1 MMLDIYFI
9 VSLLLFSVLCLLEV
23 IVFNEEILLALC
35 FFSFIFFIFNTLSGS
50 IADMFNDRAAKFES
64 DLLLSFAL
72 TKDNLVKQFETH
84 KLARNFVLKFKVL
97 SLNFSVFLSVY
108 PKHSAHK
115 LSTVFSATCFN
126 KLAELVAFENKLLSD
141 LKKKAI
147 SSLLYPLI
155 FQTTTNNIG
164 FLTNLASSIKQSS
177 ISSKVSILKNLSL

>member
-1 MMLDIYFI
+1 MLDIYFI
-9 VSLLLFSVLCLLEV
+9 ASLLFFSILCLLEV

-35 FFSFIFFIFNTLSGS
+35 FFCFIFFIFNTLSGS
-50 IADMFNDRAAKFES
+50 IANMFNERAAKFES

-72 TKDNLVKQFETH
+72 TKENLVKQFETH
-84 KLARNFVLKFKVL
+84 KLARNFVSKFKVL
-97 SLNFSVFLSVY
+97 SLNFSIFLSVF

-115 LSTVFSATCFN
+115 LSSTFSVTCFN
-126 KLAELVAFENKLLSD
+126 KLAELVAFENKLLND

-164 FLTNLASSIKQSS
+164 FLTNLVSVAQGSTSL
-177 ISSKVSILKNLSL
+177 KVSVLKNLSL